1 MHGSL
6 AAEEVVAEQKTT
18 AHACVHAFQVVSLGK
33 SLLPYL
39 IDPLNSIDVILPP
52 PYAPCQ
58 VLFLFFGGNVAN
70 LLFLRYKLRSTTLLK
85 S

>member
-6 AAEEVVAEQKTT
+6 AAEEVVAEQKAT

-52 PYAPCQ
+52 PPMLLVKYFFY
-58 VLFLFFGGNVAN
+58 FLEEM
-70 LLFLRYKLRSTTLLK
+70 LLTYCFCDTI
-85 S
+85 